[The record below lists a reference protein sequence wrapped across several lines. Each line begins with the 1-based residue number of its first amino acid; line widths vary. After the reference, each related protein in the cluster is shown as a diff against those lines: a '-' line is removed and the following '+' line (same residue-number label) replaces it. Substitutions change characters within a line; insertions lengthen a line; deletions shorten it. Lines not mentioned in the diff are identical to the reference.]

1 MKDEIKE
8 ILECLSLITRNEYV
22 SDELLNDEMCQQ
34 LLDYIT
40 NLQEDLRDACEVIE
54 QLKKDKLRAIDEI
67 QYIIDY
73 GFDYDGFNKSEDL
86 KGLIDMLVDYASQSI
101 DILKGK
107 DIEFDMLKALNTD
120 LDDDVE
126 MG

>member
-40 NLQEDLRDACEVIE
+40 NLQKENERLKEIINQAIVLVNYINNLQDRIDNAIE
-54 QLKKDKLRAIDEI
+54 YIEENIDNGNELVFTQKGKWTTFQFRADNSILK
-67 QYIIDY
+67 
-73 GFDYDGFNKSEDL
+73 
-86 KGLIDMLVDYASQSI
+86 
-101 DILKGK
+101 ILKG
-107 DIEFDMLKALNTD
+107 E
-120 LDDDVE
+120 
-126 MG
+126 